1 MNLCVCVH
9 LISLHGAKTIGSWIT
24 SFRCSGLAFV
34 VFFYVIRAPNGVYLL
49 TCTLQSVMKVPLPHC
64 IISPVSYFCAY
75 NATLSWH
82 SLSYHKIRLD
92 CLWFT
97 MGYIFSTEQ
106 LRIFT
111 HLKKVIKLLRNS
123 DTIKLVSQYASL
135 MWPQW
140 MCSEILKHCCIKP
153 I

>member
-9 LISLHGAKTIGSWIT
+9 LISLHGTKAIGSWIT

-49 TCTLQSVMKVPLPHC
+49 TCTLQSVMKYHYLTALLAPCHTFVHTICYSILTFLVIPQNPLGLPM
-64 IISPVSYFCAY
+64 V
-75 NATLSWH
+75 
-82 SLSYHKIRLD
+82 
-92 CLWFT
+92 T